1 MARIRTGYSFRSAF
15 GHIPDVMQ
23 RVVAVGLPYAPI
35 TDRASTFGWVGW
47 AKAAKAAG
55 IKPVFGVELAVTG
68 SIAAKKPARSYWT
81 FLAKDDVYPANRLLN
96 EATEQFRYEPLLTY
110 EQALAATGVF
120 KIVGSTTPTE
130 ELPDGC
136 ENDPDLF
143 IELSPSC
150 SRGFVRNAQDRGF
163 RFIACSD
170 NCFPVPD
177 DKAAYEILCGRNA
190 SVQSYPQ
197 WIMDDDSWKADVKNR
212 TRLDDETISAAL
224 QARDAVLARCNAKL
238 PLAQLLTPEKP
249 KSLRQLCLEGA
260 ESLGIDLTDATYSA
274 RLDHELAMIA
284 TKQYEDYFFIIAD
297 LMKFARA
304 NLLCGPAR
312 GSSCGSLVCYL
323 LEITTVDPLKFDLI
337 FERFIDITRNDLPDI
352 DIDFND
358 EKRHLLFEYA
368 KNKYGSDHVA
378 RLGTVAMYRPKSAI
392 NETAAALQ
400 IPKWKTES
408 VVGSMIVRSS
418 GDSRAM
424 QMIEDTMRETR
435 AGQDFL
441 NEFPEM
447 KIASRLEGHPRHHS
461 QHAAGIVITQKPVL
475 EYVAIDARTGTT
487 MCGKKDAEELNLLKI
502 DALGLTQLSIFED
515 ALELAGLP
523 RLYLESLP
531 LDDQK
536 AFDVLN
542 NRNWSG
548 VFQFNGN
555 ALQSLASQVSIR
567 HIEDIISI
575 TALARPGPLTSG
587 GAGSW
592 ASRHNGKEPVV
603 YPHPLFKPYLERTL
617 GVTMYQEQVMEIGRN
632 IGGLSWEDVT
642 ALRKAMSKSLGKEY
656 FDQFGDRWKAGAIAK
671 GIPAESLVK
680 IWDDLCAYGAWCF
693 NRSHSVAYGLISYW
707 CCWLKAHHPHE
718 FAAAMLTHEGDP
730 DKQIK
735 LLRELDESGIKYLPV
750 DPATSTDRWRVASK
764 DGRRVLVGP
773 LTGVKGLG
781 PKSVNSVLSA
791 RARNEPIPERAE
803 KLLRDPKTTIDS
815 IWPIRDAFRRILP
828 DPSARNIHTPPASID
843 SIVPLPVSQDVMIF
857 CTFVKINPRNENEAI
872 NVAKRGGKLIEDG
885 LTTSLNL
892 QAADDTGQIFCKIS
906 RYDYQKL
913 GLDIVNR
920 GNPGKALYAVK
931 GWVRENFTFRM
942 ISVKNV
948 RFIGLISDQ
957 AETAKTK
964 EAA

>member
-15 GHIPDVMQ
+15 GHIPDVMS
-23 RVVAVGLPYAPI
+23 RVVAAGLPAAPI

-47 AKAAKAAG
+47 SKGAKAAG
-55 IKPVFGVELAVTG
+55 IKPVFGVELAVTP
-68 SIAAKKPARSYWT
+68 SIHAKKPVRSYWT
-81 FLAKDDVYPANRLLN
+81 FLAKSDVFPVNRLLKA
-96 EATEQFRYEPLLTY
+96 ATEQFRYEPLLTY
-110 EQALAATGVF
+110 EQALSAEGVVR
-120 KIVGSTTPTE
+120 IVGSTALLE
-130 ELPDGC
+130 EIPEGF
-136 ENDPDLF
+136 EADPDLF
-143 IELSPSC
+143 VELSPSC
-150 SRGFVRNAQDRGF
+150 SRGFVRAAQQRGF
-163 RFIACSD
+163 KFVACSD
-170 NCFPVPD
+170 NRFPLPD
-177 DKAAYEILCGRNA
+177 DQSAYEILCGQNA

-197 WIMDDDSWKADVKNR
+197 WIMDDGSWVKDVKGR
-212 TRLDDETISAAL
+212 TRLDAQAFDAAL
-224 QARDAVLARCNAKL
+224 QTRDAILARCNAKL
-238 PLAQLLTPEKP
+238 PTAQLLTPEKP

-260 ESLGIDLTDATYSA
+260 EKLGTNLLDPKYSA
-274 RLDHELAMIA
+274 RLDHELAMIE

-297 LMKFARA
+297 LMQFARA

-323 LEITTVDPLKFDLI
+323 LEITTIDPLKFDLI

-368 KNKYGSDHVA
+368 KTKYGADHVA

-400 IPKWKTES
+400 IPKWKTEA
-408 VVGSMIVRSS
+408 VVESMILRSS

-424 QMIEDTMRETR
+424 QMIEDTMSETR
-435 AGQDFL
+435 AGQEFL
-441 NEFPEM
+441 ADFPEM
-447 KIASRLEGHPRHHS
+447 RIASRLEGHPRHHS

-475 EYVAIDARTGTT
+475 EYVAIDARTGAT
-487 MCGKKDAEELNLLKI
+487 MCDKKDAEELNLLKI

-548 VFQFNGN
+548 VFQFNGY
-555 ALQSLASQVSIR
+555 ALQSLASEVTIS

-587 GAGSW
+587 GATSW
-592 ASRHNGKEPVV
+592 TSRHNGKEPVV
-603 YPHPLFKPYLERTL
+603 YPHPLFKPYLEKTL

-656 FDQFGDRWKAGAIAK
+656 FDQFGDRWKAGAVAN

-693 NRSHSVAYGLISYW
+693 NRSHSVAYGLMSYW
-707 CCWLKAHHPHE
+707 CCWLKANHPHE
-718 FAAAMLTHEGDP
+718 FAAAMLTHESEP

-735 LLRELDESGIKYLPV
+735 LLRELGEAGIEYLPV
-750 DPATSTDRWRVASK
+750 DPTTSTDRWRVASK
-764 DGRRVLVGP
+764 DGKRVLVGP

-781 PKSVNSVLSA
+781 PKLVSSILSA
-791 RARNEPIPERAE
+791 RARNEPIPDRAE
-803 KLLRDPKTTIDS
+803 KLLRAPKTAIDS
-815 IWPIRDAFRRILP
+815 VWPIRDAFCRLLP
-828 DPSARNIHTPPASID
+828 DPSARNIHTPPVTID
-843 SIVPLPVSQDVMIF
+843 SIAPLSFSQDVLIF
-857 CTFVKINPRNENEAI
+857 CTFLKINPRNENETI
-872 NVAKRGGKLIEDG
+872 NIAKRGGKLIEDG
-885 LTTSLNL
+885 STTSLNL

-906 RYDYQKL
+906 RHDYKRL
-913 GLDIVNR
+913 GLEIVNR

-948 RFIGLISDQ
+948 RFIGMISDQ
-957 AETAKTK
+957 TEPTQTK